1 MLLIIGMAGAAALAV
16 VLYNHLR
23 EEQPELATQST
34 RKAQQLAAVV
44 LVLSKAVEGVIDAL
58 ALGGWAH
65 SRPRCGRWPCAV
77 TSTPSWPAGSSS
89 RPDAGFWG

>member
-23 EEQPELATQST
+23 QEQPELATQST

-58 ALGGWAH
+58 ALGL
-65 SRPRCGRWPCAV
+65 RPAAGASSSG
-77 TSTPSWPAGSSS
+77 STTEGSSW
-89 RPDAGFWG
+89 RPQRLVETSWEEYDDAD